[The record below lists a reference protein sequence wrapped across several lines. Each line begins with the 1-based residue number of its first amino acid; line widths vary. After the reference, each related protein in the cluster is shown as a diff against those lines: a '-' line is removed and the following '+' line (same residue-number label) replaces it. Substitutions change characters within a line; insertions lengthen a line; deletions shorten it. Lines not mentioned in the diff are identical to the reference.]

1 MPENL
6 ITADNVTKEL
16 LKSIFESA
24 MMDVSID
31 SYGDIMVKEDCKCFV
46 LPDKEKRRITLL
58 TFFVF
63 KPKVKDTEKLL
74 CVNQINRD
82 YIMARAVVTGK
93 DNNILQFT
101 YDIMLDGEI
110 SYKYLVLLVKR
121 FCAIPHPAVADYG
134 QNIVE

>member
-6 ITADNVTKEL
+6 ITAENVTKEL
-16 LKSIFESA
+16 LKSVFESA
-24 MMDVSID
+24 MMDVSTD

-63 KPKVKDTEKLL
+63 KPKVKDNEKLL
-74 CVNQINRD
+74 CVNKINRD

-93 DNNILQFT
+93 DNDILEFT
-101 YDIMLDGEI
+101 YDIMLDSGI
-110 SYKYLVLLVKR
+110 TYKYLVLLVKR

-134 QNIVE
+134 RDIVE

>member
-1 MPENL
+1 MAEKL
-6 ITADNVTKEL
+6 ITADNLTKEL

-24 MMDVSID
+24 MMDVSMD

-46 LPDKEKRRITLL
+46 LPDKEKHRITLL

-63 KPKVKDTEKLL
+63 KPKAKDMDKFL
-74 CVNQINRD
+74 CVNNINRD

-110 SYKYLVLLVKR
+110 TYKYLVLLVKR

-134 QNIVE
+134 QDIVE